1 VADTEAN
8 FRLTRRTAVRAG
20 AVALALVG
28 VVVLAVR
35 PATGARAE
43 AHFDVPVPLV
53 VNDAIGAID
62 RAGGA
67 SATADGRRITVVSS
81 ASDRA
86 VARAHAVALAHT
98 GLDGARQHLTAVETQ
113 QADVAKVDRAQA
125 ATQLATLTSRTGL
138 SDPKAA
144 YRQRVALVQRLEE
157 RLAVASSTGQPV
169 DAINAQLAESQQA
182 AFELQLQ
189 VTRYNELIQTEA
201 TAGQR
206 ELEAT
211 RVINALTPAAGSE
224 SIQVSDHATGIG
236 LGVATGVAA
245 LVVAGVVWIFGNRRR
260 RPAPARAAA
269 PVSVPVAVPAAP
281 PVAAP
286 AAEPPVAPAVAP
298 AVARAESEPA
308 ALEASDGH
316 GSRYL
321 EFYRALAPSSPTELD
336 PSASQVDLVGE
347 EGLEESADTDA
358 QPAHESDSYRP

>member
-1 VADTEAN
+1 VADIEAN
-8 FRLTRRTAVRAG
+8 FRLTHRTAIRAG

-67 SATADGRRITVVSS
+67 SATADGRRITVASS

-86 VARAHAVALAHT
+86 VARADAVALAHT

-125 ATQLATLTSRTGL
+125 ASQLATLTSRTGL
-138 SDPKAA
+138 SDPNAA
-144 YRQRVALVQRLEE
+144 YRQRVAVVQRLEE
-157 RLAVASSTGQPV
+157 QRAVAASTGQPV

-189 VTRYNELIQTEA
+189 VTRYNELIQTES
-201 TAGQR
+201 TAGRR

-245 LVVAGVVWIFGNRRR
+245 LVVAGVVWFFGNRRR

-269 PVSVPVAVPAAP
+269 PLAAPAPAPVAAPVAAP
-281 PVAAP
+281 PVEPDAV
-286 AAEPPVAPAVAP
+286 PPVAPAVAL
-298 AVARAESEPA
+298 VESEPA
-308 ALEASDGH
+308 ALESSDGQ

-321 EFYRALAPSSPTELD
+321 EFYRALAPSSPAELD
-336 PSASQVDLVGE
+336 PSASRVDLVGE
-347 EGLEESADTDA
+347 EALEESAGTEP
-358 QPAHESDSYRP
+358 QPAHEADGYRP